1 MVSRTQLRTQK
12 LEVERLMKRKLI
24 ISIFI
29 VIIFLLSQYKPVLT
43 SYARFFTVNNI
54 TLDPNASILIL
65 SGGPFTRVPKAL
77 ELYKQGYGKRLLLT
91 TEQPLNSK
99 IAYLTFTNQQIAQGI
114 SEALTTP
121 ATFESVPS
129 LKGGA
134 TSTFDEAHDLLAYC
148 IKNKLKHLIIVT
160 DAFHTRR
167 ALYAFKK
174 VFQGNNIK
182 VEAAAALNEVHNER
196 NWWRSDRG
204 IAAYLL
210 EPIKFAVYLL
220 SDQNVSFIRND

>member
-1 MVSRTQLRTQK
+1 
-12 LEVERLMKRKLI
+12 MKRNLI

-29 VIIFLLSQYKPVLT
+29 VFILLLSQYKAVLT
-43 SYARFFTVNNI
+43 GYARFFIVNNI
-54 TLDPNASILIL
+54 TVDSNASILIL
-65 SGGPFTRVPKAL
+65 SGGPFTRIPKAL
-77 ELYKQGYGKRLLLT
+77 ELYKKGYGKRLLLT
-91 TEQPLNSK
+91 TERPLNSK
-99 IAYLTFTNQQIAQGI
+99 LAHLAFTNEQIAPEI
-114 SEALTTP
+114 AKMLFTP

-134 TSTFDEAHDLLAYC
+134 TSTFDEAHDLLVYC
-148 IKNKLKHLIIVT
+148 IKENIKHLIIVT

-174 VFQGNNIK
+174 IFQVSSIKIEVAAVF
-182 VEAAAALNEVHNER
+182 NEVHNEE

-220 SDQNVSFIRND
+220 SDQNVSFVKND